1 MIRCPESIRVQDYL
15 DGELVPA
22 ERAEFEAHVAHCAA
36 CEQELAAFRRV
47 FERLATLETW
57 EPAPGLA
64 DRVLAEVMPHR
75 PARWLRPLVWAAGGS
90 VAASLA
96 AIGAAVFV
104 PGPRAWVARLVAEA
118 AQSVVT
124 SFVFV
129 LKSFNAGALQALD
142 SLGSSGALMTRV
154 AAVLRALLATA
165 TQPAVAVTFW
175 AAVLVGVALLWW
187 MRPREDRA
195 AREDHHVGLLSL

>member
-1 MIRCPESIRVQDYL
+1 MTRCPESIRVQDFL

-36 CEQELAAFRRV
+36 CEQELAAYRRV
-47 FERLATLETW
+47 FDRLATLETW
-57 EPAPGLA
+57 EPSADLA

-75 PARWLRPLVWAAGGS
+75 PARWLRPLIWTAGAS

-104 PGPRAWVARLVAEA
+104 PGPREWVSGLVAQA
-118 AQSVVT
+118 AHAVVS

-129 LKSFNAGALQALD
+129 LTSFNAGVLRALD
-142 SLGSSGALMTRV
+142 SLGASGALMARL
-154 AAVLRALLATA
+154 AGLLRALLAA
-165 TQPAVAVTFW
+165 TSQPAVGLTFG

-195 AREDHHVGLLSL
+195 AQEDHHVGLLSL